1 VLKIDAFNAYA
12 ANGIAIS
19 LAVHGHHS
27 EAREM
32 FLQLREAASAIPT
45 IWLNLA
51 LVSADMGQYANAVL
65 LVRKRSILTC
75 QTVLDRMSN
84 PISIIILISM
94 QAYPTSSSTTRTK
107 T

>member
-1 VLKIDAFNAYA
+1 LKIDAYNAYA

-32 FLQLREAASAIPT
+32 FLQIREAASAIPT

-51 LVSADMGQYANAVL
+51 LVSADMGQYGNAVL
-65 LVRKRSILTC
+65 LVS
-75 QTVLDRMSN
+75 VL
-84 PISIIILISM
+84 L
-94 QAYPTSSSTTRTK
+94 SSC
-107 T
+107 